1 MFPTTSLLIGF
12 GAGYVLGS
20 RAGRERYEQ
29 IMTQVRGVAG
39 SPAAQE
45 KASALQQ
52 QATEVAGK
60 AKGSATEAA
69 SKAKDKIAAKS
80 GSSDDDTDLSNVDTA
95 RYTASGTSR

>member
-1 MFPTTSLLIGF
+1 MFATTSLVIGF
-12 GAGYVLGS
+12 GAGYVLGAK
-20 RAGRERYEQ
+20 AGRDRYEQ

-39 SPAAQE
+39 NAAVQE
-45 KASALQQ
+45 KASVLQQ

-80 GSSDDDTDLSNVDTA
+80 GGSNDDIDLSSVDTA